1 MSTKTLWRSFAGG
14 EITPELF
21 GRFELTKFQT
31 GLRKALNFITLPHG
45 PSVRRPG
52 TRHVLE
58 ARDSSKNVR
67 LIPFAFSADQTIV
80 LEFGHQYVRFHALG
94 GTVLEVG
101 LPITGITQASPGVLT
116 YTGTDPANGDWMFL
130 SGIGGMTALNGRYVK
145 VANVNTGANTFQLT
159 DLAGNPVDT
168 SALPAFTAGGT
179 AARVYTLTTPYNGDD
194 LFDIHFA
201 QNSDVL
207 TLVHPSYPAKQL
219 ARLGATNWTL
229 TDVSFAPTLSA
240 PTGITATATVA
251 VATNLSPHVYSVT
264 AVAADGVTESLRGT
278 ADGDSNNLTLAGN
291 YNTITWNAVVGA
303 SRYNVYKLRGGSFA
317 FMGQTTNLSIVDDN
331 VLPDTSK
338 TPPESLIT
346 LNTGANDYPS
356 AVTYHEQRRFFGGTN
371 LRPQSIL
378 ATRNGTESNLTS
390 SVPSQADD
398 GMEFRVAAQ
407 QQNRIRHL
415 VPLSDLMAL
424 TAGGEWRIFADGEPA
439 ITPTSLSVKPMGYS
453 GANNVQP
460 VVTSGSILYVQAQ
473 GSRVRELAYGGEAA
487 GGSYRSIDMAIMA
500 PHLFNGFTI
509 KDLAYARAPDQICW
523 AVRNDGTM
531 LGMTYVPEQQV
542 YGWHQHTTAG
552 LFKSVCTVAEGSE
565 DATYV
570 VVERTLSG
578 RTAKF
583 IERMAA
589 RMFTEQADAY
599 FVDCGGTYDGA
610 PATAVSG
617 LWHLEGEEV
626 NILADGAVEPVQTVT
641 DGRITLGQAASKVHV
656 GLPFTSDLQT
666 LPLAFEGMQAAGQG
680 MLRNVQA
687 VSLRVT
693 QTSLFKVGTEFND
706 AKLVPNR
713 SRAVS
718 DPYDSP
724 PSLKTAEVRVQI
736 PGNWS
741 TDGSVCV
748 RQDQPLPCSILAMT
762 LEVATGG

>member
-45 PSVRRPG
+45 PAVRRPG

-58 ARDSSKNVR
+58 ARDSSKPVW
-67 LIPFAFSADQTIV
+67 LLPFAFSADQTVV
-80 LEFGHQYVRFHALG
+80 LEFGHQYVRFHIQG
-94 GTVLEVG
+94 GTLLEAG
-101 LPITGITQASPGVLT
+101 LAITGISQASPGVLT
-116 YTGTDPANGDWMFL
+116 YTGADPVNGDWMFL
-130 SGIGGMTALNGRYVK
+130 SGIGGMTPLNGRYVK
-145 VANVNTGANTFQLT
+145 VAAVNAGANTFQLT
-159 DLAGNPVDT
+159 DLAGNLIDT
-168 SALPAFTAGGT
+168 SAMPAFTAGGT
-179 AARVYTLTTPYNGDD
+179 ASRVYTLATPYNGDD
-194 LFDIHFA
+194 LADLHFA

-229 TDVSFAPTLSA
+229 TDVSFAPTLPA
-240 PTGITATATVA
+240 PGGLGVVPTIA
-251 VATNLSPHVYSVT
+251 VASNLSPHSYTVT
-264 AVAADGVTESLRGT
+264 AVAADGVTESV
-278 ADGDSNNLTLAGN
+278 AANPVSANNNLTLAGN
-291 YNTITWNAVVGA
+291 YNTVSWAAVGGA
-303 SRYNVYKLRGGSFA
+303 SRYNVYKRRGGA
-317 FMGQTTNLSIVDDN
+317 FGFLGQTTGLSIIDDN

-338 TPPESLIT
+338 TPPEALIT

-371 LRPQSIL
+371 LRPQTII

-398 GMEFRVAAQ
+398 GLEFRVAAQ

-424 TAGGEWRIFADGEPA
+424 TAGGEWRIFADNEPA

-453 GANNVQP
+453 GASNVQP

-473 GSRVRELAYGGEAA
+473 GSRVRELAYGGEAT

-500 PHLFNGFTI
+500 PHLFNGYTVRQ
-509 KDLAYARAPDQICW
+509 LAYARAPDQVCW
-523 AVRNDGTM
+523 AVRDDGTM

-552 LFKSVCTVAEGSE
+552 RFKSVCTVAEGSE

-570 VVERTLSG
+570 VVERTLGG

-583 IERMAA
+583 IERMAG
-589 RMFTEQADAY
+589 RIFTEQADAY
-599 FVDCGGTYDGA
+599 FADCGGTYRGA
-610 PATAVSG
+610 PTMAVSG

-626 NILADGAVEPVQTVT
+626 AILADGAVEPRQTVT
-641 DGRITLGQAASKVHV
+641 AGRVTLAREASVVHV
-656 GLPFTSDLQT
+656 GLPYTSDLQT

-687 VSLRVT
+687 VNLRVT
-693 QTSLFKVGTEFND
+693 QTSLFKVGTEFSD

-748 RQDQPLPCSILAMT
+748 RQDEPLPCSIVAMT

>member
-1 MSTKTLWRSFAGG
+1 MSTKTLLRSFAGG

-31 GLRKALNFITLPHG
+31 GLRRALNFITLPHG
-45 PSVRRPG
+45 PAVRRPG

-58 ARDSSKNVR
+58 ARDSSKPVW

-80 LEFGHQYVRFHALG
+80 LEFGHQYIRFHTQGSTLVE
-94 GTVLEVG
+94 TG
-101 LPITGITQASPGVLT
+101 LAITAITQASPGVLT

-130 SGIGGMTALNGRYVK
+130 AGIGGMTDLNGRWVK
-145 VANVNTGANTFQLT
+145 VAGVNAGANTFQLT
-159 DLAGNPVDT
+159 DLAGNPINT
-168 SALPAFTAGGT
+168 SAMPAFTAGGT
-179 AARVYTLTTPYNGDD
+179 ASRAYTLATPYDGDHLAD
-194 LFDIHFA
+194 LHFA

-229 TDVSFAPTLSA
+229 TNVSFAPTLPA
-240 PTGITATATVA
+240 PTGVAATPTIA
-251 VATNLSPHVYSVT
+251 VNSNLSPHSYAVT
-264 AVAADGVTESLRGT
+264 AVAADGVTESV
-278 ADGDSNNLTLAGN
+278 ASSVASASNNLTHAGN
-291 YNTITWNAVVGA
+291 YNTVSWAAAPGA
-303 SRYNVYKLRGGSFA
+303 SRYNVYKRRGGA
-317 FMGQTTNLSIVDDN
+317 FGFLGQTTGLSVVDDN
-331 VLPDTSK
+331 VLPDTVK

-346 LNTGANDYPS
+346 LNSGANDYPS
-356 AVTYHEQRRFFGGTN
+356 AVTYHEQRRFFAGTN
-371 LRPQSIL
+371 LRPQTII

-398 GMEFRVAAQ
+398 GLEFRVAAL

-424 TAGGEWRIFADGEPA
+424 TAGGEWRIFADNAPA

-453 GANNVQP
+453 GASNVQP

-473 GSRVRELAYGGEAA
+473 GSRVRELAYSGEAA
-487 GGSYRSIDMAIMA
+487 AGSYRSIDMSIMA
-500 PHLFNGFTI
+500 PHLFNGYTI
-509 KDLAYARAPDQICW
+509 HQLAFSRAPDQVCW
-523 AVRNDGTM
+523 AVRGDGRL

-542 YGWHQHTTAG
+542 YGWHQHATAG
-552 LFKSVCTVAEGSE
+552 KFKSVCTVAEGIE

-570 VVERTLSG
+570 VVERTLGG

-583 IERMAA
+583 VERLAS
-589 RMFTEQADAY
+589 RVLSDLTEAY
-599 FVDCGGTYDGA
+599 FVDSGGSYDGV
-610 PATAVSG
+610 PTTTVRG

-626 NILADGAVEPVQTVT
+626 NILADGAVEPARTVAN
-641 DGRITLGQAASKVHV
+641 GRITLAKAASVVHV
-656 GLPFTSDLQT
+656 GLPYVSDLET
-666 LPLAFEGMQAAGQG
+666 LPIAFEGMQAVGQG

-693 QTSLFKVGTEFND
+693 DTSLFKVGVSFS
-706 AKLVPNR
+706 KLITNR

-718 DPYDSP
+718 DPFDSP
-724 PSLKTAEVRVQI
+724 PSLKTAEVRVQV
-736 PGNWS
+736 PGNWG

-748 RQDQPLPCSILAMT
+748 RQDEPLPCSILAMT